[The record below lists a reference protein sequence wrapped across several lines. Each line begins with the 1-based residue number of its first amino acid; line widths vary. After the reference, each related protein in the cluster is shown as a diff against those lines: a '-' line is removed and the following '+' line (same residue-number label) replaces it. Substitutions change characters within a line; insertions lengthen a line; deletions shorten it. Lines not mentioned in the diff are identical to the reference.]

1 MAVWTSTK
9 IELQRLIS
17 NKVRRL
23 SGSVIITADDRF
35 AIFSAINTALI
46 DISIE
51 RGFDILKVITSDT
64 TATTVANQNY
74 VDLDAAIINVIDGS
88 LRIVAENQILSPMS
102 LSDFYAIDPGE
113 DSTHLPS
120 RYAIDTNGSGAIRL
134 LLRDT
139 PDAIYTINLK
149 VESIPEED
157 GVSTL
162 PGWMHG
168 LLWSLAAS
176 IALEALG
183 YDPTVDWNRYQERL
197 KNVVPKQRGRSGPFH
212 LPSRKRTVPYRHP
225 QLRRPD

>member
-1 MAVWTSTK
+1 MGVWTRTK
-9 IELQRLIS
+9 AQLQRLIE
-17 NKVRRL
+17 NKIRRL
-23 SGSVIITADDRF
+23 SGSVIMTADDRF

-74 VDLDAAIINVIDGS
+74 VDLDGAVINVIDGS
-88 LRIVAENQILSPMS
+88 VRIIAENQILSPMS

-120 RYAIDTNGSGAIRL
+120 RYAIDHNGSGAIRL

-139 PDAIYTINLK
+139 PNRAYTISLK
-149 VESIPEED
+149 VESIPNED
-157 GVSTL
+157 SVSTL
-162 PGWMHG
+162 AGWMHG

-183 YDPTVDWNRYQERL
+183 YDAGPDWNRYQERL
-197 KNVVPKQRGRSGPFH
+197 KNVREKQRGRSGPFH
-212 LPSRKRTVPYRHP
+212 LPSRGSTAQYRHP
-225 QLRRPD
+225 ELRRPD